1 MKNLL
6 LAILFIQSFTLLGQD
21 TLSLSFS
28 DKFEQYK
35 SAYIADRSNE
45 DGPISPEEAKN
56 INFFEANPAYVV
68 MAKVEMLDQKDTLT
82 MPTVNGK
89 LKKYIKFAYLHFE
102 LNGQKSKLL
111 VFRSVRLMK
120 NPLYKNALFLPF
132 YDYSN
137 GITTYG
143 GGRYMDLS
151 TLNIEDGQIE
161 LDFNRCYNPY
171 CAYTTGYSCPIP
183 PEENTIE
190 FEILA
195 GERAYGK
202 K

>member
-6 LAILFIQSFTLLGQD
+6 FVILFIQSFTLLGQD
-21 TLSLSFS
+21 TLTLSFS
-28 DKFEQYK
+28 DKFDQYK

-56 INFFEANPAYVV
+56 INFFDADSTFVV

-89 LKKYIKFAYLHFE
+89 LKKYIKYAYLHFE
-102 LNGQKSKLL
+102 FNGQKSKLL

-137 GITTYG
+137 GRTTYG

-151 TLNIEDGQIE
+151 TLNIVDGQIE
-161 LDFNRCYNPY
+161 LAFNRCYNPY
-171 CAYTTGYSCPIP
+171 CAYTT
-183 PEENTIE
+183 
-190 FEILA
+190 
-195 GERAYGK
+195 
-202 K
+202 